1 MINTNETME
10 ESRITITDDEFCLV
24 LDVSGLGLTDDQY
37 FRFCRDND
45 DFRIEMSAQG
55 ELIIMSPNKP
65 KTGRKHSIINQRL
78 RNWAEQDGTGEVFDA
93 TSEFTL
99 ANGAKRAPD
108 ASWVLK
114 SRWNSLTDEEQE
126 DFSHICPD
134 FVIEV
139 RSPSDRIRMLT
150 AKMEEYRAN
159 GARLGWLLD
168 PIANEAW
175 IYRPGES
182 VVQLKSPQIISGD
195 PVLPGFRFDFRE
207 IL

>member
-1 MINTNETME
+1 MIKIDDMMDSN
-10 ESRITITDDEFCLV
+10 RLTITDGEFCIV
-24 LDVSGLGLTDDQY
+24 LDVSGVGLTDDQY

-45 DFRIEMSAQG
+45 DFRIELSAQG

-65 KTGRKHSIINQRL
+65 KTGRKHSIVNQRL
-78 RNWAEQDGTGEVFDA
+78 RNWADVDGTGEVFDA

-99 ANGAKRAPD
+99 PNGAKRMPD
-108 ASWVLK
+108 ASWILK
-114 SRWNSLTDEEQE
+114 TRWNSLTDEEQE
-126 DFSHICPD
+126 DFSPICPD

-139 RSPSDRIRMLT
+139 RSPSDRIRTLT
-150 AKMEEYRAN
+150 AKMQEYRDN

-168 PIANEAW
+168 PLDNRAW
-175 IYRPGES
+175 IYRPGEP
-182 VVQLKSPQIISGD
+182 VQSIDKPEILSGD